1 MNGKRKPRRKT
12 EEKTQRIRQI
22 RKLKW
27 KEPKQRRERAAHR
40 DDTHGKKEGKLQTK
54 QPRGKKKDKRQGKKR
69 GKKMKKTERRK
80 KSFSLENKG
89 NMWGGITR
97 SSFASPSRVATP
109 PPPRSRFRHGRLH
122 RRRHRGRLSMGNN
135 AVDFVIVTLF
145 NLIQFPEA
153 FQAFMPFSPGFATA
167 ISSKWLRPHTPTQ
180 LEGKIQ
186 TTVQNILGMFRVYEI
201 ALAIT
206 QCFPVATKHCCKFL
220 KESAISN
227 KIQKV
232 LYLWTFCRDFE
243 VDVAKA
249 ATAKKIS
256 FAATSK

>member
-1 MNGKRKPRRKT
+1 MEGTEAKERKSGAQRWYTR
-12 EEKTQRIRQI
+12 EK
-22 RKLKW
+22 
-27 KEPKQRRERAAHR
+27 RRE
-40 DDTHGKKEGKLQTK
+40 TPNKTTKGEKE
-54 QPRGKKKDKRQGKKR
+54 RQASRKKR

-122 RRRHRGRLSMGNN
+122 RRRHRRRLSMGNN

-167 ISSKWLRPHTPTQ
+167 ISSKWLRPHPPTQ

-186 TTVQNILGMFRVYEI
+186 TPVQNILGMFRVYEI

-227 KIQKV
+227 QIQKV
-232 LYLWTFCRDFE
+232 MYLWTFCRDFE
-243 VDVAKA
+243 VGVAKA

-256 FAATSK
+256 VAATSK